1 MDLDSPL
8 EHGWDENL
16 ATVQSD
22 TAFPDDISDMFFV
35 VNERNDCENDDESS
49 GDESPEE
56 LYDSSNSEE
65 SNIKYY

>member
-1 MDLDSPL
+1 
-8 EHGWDENL
+8 
-16 ATVQSD
+16 
-22 TAFPDDISDMFFV
+22 MFFV

-56 LYDSSNSEE
+56 LYDSSDSEE